1 MLQFL
6 HILYVGFIISL
17 LSCFRD
23 SEESVLPSL
32 AALNDDSL
40 VRQTITSMAT
50 THEEVA
56 DQLNQPT
63 FTGSSS
69 HYFIEPCA
77 YHHNQF
83 ELATS
88 LQMHNEIILLMVSQ

>member
-1 MLQFL
+1 LC
-6 HILYVGFIISL
+6 IGFFISL

-32 AALNDDSL
+32 TALDNDGL
-40 VRQTITSMAT
+40 VTKTVTSMAT
-50 THEEVA
+50 EHEEGEEDRVNRLA
-56 DQLNQPT
+56 

-69 HYFIEPCA
+69 HYFVEPCA